1 MLLKVMILCPYCRTE
16 MHLIQTGWEKNMKKP
31 VVRCPVCNSRFVIVR
46 LAGSLLCLDRVDKK
60 IICPEFNLQE
70 GV

>member
-1 MLLKVMILCPYCRTE
+1 